1 MRWVPCANLDDMFI
15 DMIAVHVVEMTIM
28 KIVDMPIMA
37 NCRMSTVWA
46 MAVGMLMMMRVD
58 ATGR

>member
-1 MRWVPCANLDDMFI
+1 MFI

-46 MAVGMLMMMRVD
+46 MAVGMLMMMRLD